1 MKAKILKASSFLA
14 LILFIASCNQNAT
27 SPSST
32 QSAENSKTTSPNA
45 ERATRNGKKPEFKN
59 VLARV
64 DTNNDGKISKSE
76 AKGPL
81 VNAFDKLDADGDG
94 FITEKEFNEFV
105 PPAQK

>member
-1 MKAKILKASSFLA
+1 MKAKILKATSFLA
-14 LILFIASCNQNAT
+14 ITLLLAACNKNTT
-27 SPSST
+27 SPNST
-32 QSAENSKTTSPNA
+32 NTTPNA
-45 ERATRNGKKPEFKN
+45 ERAARSGKKPEFKN

-64 DTNNDGKISKSE
+64 DANNDGKISKSE

>member
-1 MKAKILKASSFLA
+1 MKTKFLKASSVLA
-14 LILFIASCNQNAT
+14 ITLLLASCSKNAT

-32 QSAENSKTTSPNA
+32 QTNRPNA
-45 ERATRNGKKPEFKN
+45 ERAARGGGKPEFKN

-81 VNAFDKLDADGDG
+81 VNAFSKLDADGDG
-94 FITEKEFNEFV
+94 FITEKEFNEAA
-105 PPAQK
+105 PPAQR

>member
-1 MKAKILKASSFLA
+1 MKAKFFKTSSLLA
-14 LILFIASCNQNAT
+14 ITLLLASCNRNTT

-32 QSAENSKTTSPNA
+32 QSAESAKTATPNT
-45 ERATRNGKKPEFKN
+45 ERAARSGKKPEFKN

-81 VNAFDKLDADGDG
+81 VDAFSKLDADG

-105 PPAQK
+105 PPARK

>member
-1 MKAKILKASSFLA
+1 MKAKFLKTSSFLA
-14 LILFIASCNQNAT
+14 IILLLASCNKNAT

-32 QSAENSKTTSPNA
+32 QTTKPNA
-45 ERATRNGKKPEFKN
+45 ERAARDGRKPDFKN

-94 FITEKEFNEFV
+94 FITEKEFNEFT
-105 PPAQK
+105 PPAQR